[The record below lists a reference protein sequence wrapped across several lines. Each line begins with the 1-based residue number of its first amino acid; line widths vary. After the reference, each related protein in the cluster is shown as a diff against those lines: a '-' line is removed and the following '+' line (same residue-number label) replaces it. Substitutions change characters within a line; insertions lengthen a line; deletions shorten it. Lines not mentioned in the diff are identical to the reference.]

1 MAPEEACESGFKVSL
16 ASSQQPQSMGL
27 EGQEGV
33 GYTLQTL
40 SVKRGV
46 DFGRTSS
53 VSSTSRFPGS
63 NRKMAK
69 GSCTGEP

>member
-1 MAPEEACESGFKVSL
+1 
-16 ASSQQPQSMGL
+16 MGL
-27 EGQEGV
+27 EGSEGV

-46 DFGRTSS
+46 AFGRTSS
-53 VSSTSRFPGS
+53 VSSTSRFPSS